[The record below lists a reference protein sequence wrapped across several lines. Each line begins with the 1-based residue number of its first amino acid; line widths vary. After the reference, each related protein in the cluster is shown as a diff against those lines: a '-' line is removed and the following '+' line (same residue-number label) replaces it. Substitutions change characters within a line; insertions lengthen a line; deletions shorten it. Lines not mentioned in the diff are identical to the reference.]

1 MHQPGEAALEIEDEL
16 RANERGNRSK
26 VNMPKVRAQ
35 REAFEPFRS
44 VNRSVGPFVSNLRF
58 EERISNHD
66 DRNTRAIR
74 SQSLRIVKIVGE
86 RSEAFRPCWRKVG
99 EC

>member
-35 REAFEPFRS
+35 REAFEPFRR

-66 DRNTRAIR
+66 DRNARSIR
-74 SQSLRIVKIVGE
+74 SQSLWIVKIVGE
-86 RSEAFRPCWRKVG
+86 GGEAFGASRCKIG
-99 EC
+99 